1 MLIGISGMISSGKS
15 TLSKN
20 LNKYY
25 KKSMLLNEFQEEDV
39 VFNTMLDWFYKNRPH
54 LNIAFQ
60 AYVVEKHINE
70 VQSIIREFNSKNLDK
85 NSDIIFLDRFGAEH
99 YVFAK
104 VILEKLPKKI
114 LKAYEA
120 IFKELVSKDDFPE
133 LAIFLDVSFENF
145 KERLFKRGRE
155 IEINTWSQNEEYFKK
170 LHGVYKKTFID
181 IVNRYEIKYEIID
194 TNNLTP
200 KQVELKA
207 IEIINKYK
215 EEKYENTSMN

>member
-20 LNKYY
+20 LNKHY

-170 LHGVYKKTFID
+170 LHEVYKKTFID

-215 EEKYENTSMN
+215 EKKYENTSMN

>member
-20 LNKYY
+20 LNKHY

-170 LHGVYKKTFID
+170 LHGVYKK
-181 IVNRYEIKYEIID
+181 NLYRYR
-194 TNNLTP
+194 
-200 KQVELKA
+200 
-207 IEIINKYK
+207 
-215 EEKYENTSMN
+215 

>member
-20 LNKYY
+20 LNKHY

-104 VILEKLPKKI
+104 VILEK
-114 LKAYEA
+114 
-120 IFKELVSKDDFPE
+120 
-133 LAIFLDVSFENF
+133 
-145 KERLFKRGRE
+145 
-155 IEINTWSQNEEYFKK
+155 
-170 LHGVYKKTFID
+170 
-181 IVNRYEIKYEIID
+181 
-194 TNNLTP
+194 
-200 KQVELKA
+200 
-207 IEIINKYK
+207 
-215 EEKYENTSMN
+215 TS